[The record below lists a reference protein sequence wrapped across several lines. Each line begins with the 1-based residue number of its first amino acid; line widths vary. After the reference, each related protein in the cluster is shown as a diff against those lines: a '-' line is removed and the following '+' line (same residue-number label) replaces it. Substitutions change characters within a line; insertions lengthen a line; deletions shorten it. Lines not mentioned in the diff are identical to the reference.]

1 MTRICPREGEGT
13 MEGCGKEPQESRSL
27 LDVISRV
34 LIDMG
39 PGVLDISQA
48 SSSSTALGSITTRKV
63 QLQIDSE

>member
-1 MTRICPREGEGT
+1 

-27 LDVISRV
+27 PDAISRD

-48 SSSSTALGSITTRKV
+48 SSSSTDLGSVKTRKV